1 MLKLFQLSVAAESCK
16 ILKDSLKR
24 FYSRAFPGRISAVN
38 MKSKMNNAEGL
49 LDQVEIVFAN
59 ENGCEN
65 NPHEN
70 MDETC
75 KFFQRISSNPK
86 PQKTLPIKNVS
97 AYNNHQKYLF

>member
-1 MLKLFQLSVAAESCK
+1 
-16 ILKDSLKR
+16 
-24 FYSRAFPGRISAVN
+24 
-38 MKSKMNNAEGL
+38 MKSKMNNAKGL
-49 LDQVEIVFAN
+49 LDQVKIVFAS

-97 AYNNHQKYLF
+97 AYNNHQKYFSPLIFRSIDSGKGKKWS

>member
-1 MLKLFQLSVAAESCK
+1 MRSHMK
-16 ILKDSLKR
+16 IGNR
-24 FYSRAFPGRISAVN
+24 H
-38 MKSKMNNAEGL
+38 

-97 AYNNHQKYLF
+97 AYNNHQTYLF